1 MSMDLPK
8 VILYYI
14 FTPLPD
20 PAAIQI
26 WQKKLCKNLNLKGRI
41 IISPHGINGTLG
53 GNMADLKKYVS
64 QTKAYEGFANIKFKW
79 TDGTGNDFPKLSV
92 KVRPEL
98 VAFGHP
104 GEIKVDKNGVVGG
117 GKQLRPAEV
126 DELVAKRGDEVVFFD
141 GRNAFEAQ
149 VGRFKNAV
157 VPDTTTTRDF
167 VAEIESGKYDHLRDK
182 PIVTYCTGG
191 IRCEVLSSVMT
202 TRGFKEVYQ
211 IDGGIVS
218 YGKEFGDDSLWE
230 GSLFTFD
237 DRISIQFSDKS
248 KSIAKCEKC
257 QSAAYRFYDCPKVPC
272 NSINVL
278 CTKCAEK
285 LNDEI
290 CKHPQRKYS
299 NAELIG

>member
-1 MSMDLPK
+1 MDLPK

-20 PAAIQI
+20 PVAIKI

-41 IISPHGINGTLG
+41 IISTHGINGTLG
-53 GNMADLKKYVS
+53 GNMDDLKNYVS
-64 QTKAYEGFANIKFKW
+64 QTKTYDGFADIKFKW
-79 TDGTGNDFPKLSV
+79 SDGTGNDFPKLSV

-98 VAFGHP
+98 VAFGYP
-104 GEIKVDKNGVVGG
+104 DEIKVDKNGVVGG
-117 GKQLRPAEV
+117 GEHLRPAQV
-126 DELVAKRGDEVVFFD
+126 DELVATRGDDVVFFD

-157 VPDTTTTRDF
+157 VPDTVTTRDF
-167 VAEIESGKYDHLRDK
+167 VAEIESGKYDYLKDK

-191 IRCEVLSSVMT
+191 IRCEVLSSVMK

-237 DRISIQFSDKS
+237 DRISIEFSEKS

-257 QSAAYRFYDCPKVPC
+257 SAPANRFYDCPKVPC
-272 NSINVL
+272 NSINIL
-278 CTKCAEK
+278 CAKCAEK
-285 LNDEI
+285 MNDEI